1 MHIINSSNGI
11 LAAELDRDDTSSY
24 GPETTT
30 IYGTVEGEYLFTV
43 HNYSGTPDMTVS
55 DATVK
60 VYFENQQKPYKTYY
74 IPKEKTGY
82 RYWKVFKYNT
92 KTRQITPI
100 NEMSKVNGY

>member
-1 MHIINSSNGI
+1 MC
-11 LAAELDRDDTSSY
+11 
-24 GPETTT
+24 
-30 IYGTVEGEYLFTV
+30 EGEYLFTV
-43 HNYSGTPDMTVS
+43 HNYSGTLDMTVS

-60 VYFENQQKPYKTYY
+60 VYFGNQQKPYKTYY

-100 NEMSKVNGY
+100 NEMSNVNGY